1 MALDTLSLGGLVFD
15 NDKMR
20 FTIQARREEALKLID
35 AGLSQRQ
42 AAKVLDV
49 PRSTLQRDLAHF
61 GPEVAQSGPLEPKLS
76 AGAMIK
82 KAAGAGGGGHLAPA
96 GTQMIKC

>member
-35 AGLSQRQ
+35 AGLSHRQ

-49 PRSTLQRDLAHF
+49 PTSTLQRDLAHF
-61 GPEVAQSGPLEPKLS
+61 GPESGPERATRAETIRRRNDQKDC
-76 AGAMIK
+76 GRW
-82 KAAGAGGGGHLAPA
+82 GEGD
-96 GTQMIKC
+96 T